1 MSGVTYINNAINYIA
16 PASQE
21 EFIINSGTYTWVVPR
36 GVYEI
41 CAVCIGGGGGGAA
54 SGSVPSTGGS
64 GGDLRWANKI
74 AVTPGERLTV
84 VIGAG
89 GGGAQSA
96 TTGGAGG
103 ESYIA
108 RGATRLLSAAAGG
121 GGVQGVNVTST
132 SSGTNTTISL
142 PLVGGGS
149 GGTSNTTTAAS
160 SERCSGGGGAGG
172 YSGNGGKGAP
182 TAFTAQP
189 ATGGAGGGAAGGVTN
204 TPGGGGGGV
213 GPWGE
218 GSSGSNSVNSNSGQ
232 RGQGGSGGTPYSTVW
247 TYGSLVGNPA
257 NAITVRYPTAW
268 SNGGVPQHG
277 GLFGGGGGGGLTNN
291 PGTAAG
297 FGARGAVRIIWG
309 EGRAF
314 PSTRAG
320 NYYGDTAVTSGQQTY
335 STPGTYSWTVPA
347 GVTHF
352 SCVCIGG
359 GGAGLQG
366 TSTSGKGAGG
376 GGGLAYANF
385 SCVPGEVFT
394 VVAGAAGT
402 STGVNI
408 SSSGGQSSITKNT
421 TFKGY
426 SEGTS
431 LHVTELISG
440 DICFALTVSAT
451 GFTTTNMSTLQT
463 GEASMLG
470 SYFTGGKLGTYTID
484 ISQNVGSLNSPV
496 TFTGVRA
503 IIIANGGNPPGG
515 STAGIVGSGGSGSVN
530 NIARDGGSYTGGDG
544 GATSAT
550 SSHVGAGGG
559 GAAGYGGNGA
569 AGPSARAT
577 RTNGAYPTTG
587 ASSTFPGSG
596 ASGSNGTGAN
606 SIGGG
611 GGGVGLFGWGLDP
624 NILSFTNTT
633 GPTIDQGYGGSQGTD
648 GSVNTG
654 TGQGGT
660 YGGGGGGAG
669 AYTSGRANGGP
680 GGVRIT
686 WGRIPYP
693 GETVD
698 V

>member
-1 MSGVTYINNAINYIA
+1 MSITFINNAKKYVA

-21 EFIINSGTYTWVVPR
+21 EFIMAAGTYTWVVPR

-64 GGDLRWANKI
+64 GGDLRWGNNI
-74 AVTPGERLTV
+74 AVTPGELITV
-84 VIGAG
+84 VVG
-89 GGGAQSA
+89 GGGNNVQSA
-96 TTGGAGG
+96 GSGGAGG

-108 RGATRLLSAAAGG
+108 RDATRLLSAAGGG
-121 GGVQGVNVTST
+121 GGVQGVSVTSGK
-132 SSGTNTTISL
+132 SGTSTTINL
-142 PLVGGGS
+142 PLVGGGL
-149 GGTSNTTTAAS
+149 GGTSNTTSATS

-172 YSGNGGKGAP
+172 YSGNGGNGAP

-189 ATGGAGGGAAGGVTN
+189 ATGGAGGGAAGGVSN

-218 GSSGSNSVNSNSGQ
+218 GTSGSNSSNANQGQ
-232 RGQGGSGGTPYSTVW
+232 RGVGGSGGTPYSLLW
-247 TYGSLVGNPA
+247 TYGPLTSSPA
-257 NAITVRYPTAW
+257 NAITVRYPLQW
-268 SNGGVPQHG
+268 SSGGVPQHG

-291 PGTAAG
+291 PGTASAYG
-297 FGARGAVRIIWG
+297 GRGCVRIIWG

-320 NYYGDTAVTSGQQTY
+320 NYYGDTAVPSSQQNYT
-335 STPGTYSWTVPA
+335 TPGTYSWTVPA

-352 SCVCIGG
+352 SCVVVGG

-376 GGGLAYANF
+376 GGGLAWANF

-394 VVAGAAGT
+394 VVAGAGGT

-408 SSSGGQSSITKNT
+408 SSSGGESSITKNT
-421 TFKGY
+421 TFKGF
-426 SEGTS
+426 SVGTT
-431 LHVTELISG
+431 LYVTEIISG
-440 DICFALTVSAT
+440 DICFALTISAA
-451 GFTTTNMSTLQT
+451 GFTTTNISTFQT
-463 GEASMLG
+463 GECSKLG
-470 SYFTGGKLGTYTID
+470 SWFTGGKEGTYGID
-484 ISQNVGSLNSPV
+484 ISQNVGSIDSPV
-496 TFTGVRA
+496 TFTGTRK
-503 IIIANGGNPPGG
+503 IILASGGSPPGG
-515 STAGIVGSGGSGSVN
+515 STAGIVGNGGSGTVN
-530 NIARDGGSYTGGDG
+530 NIARDGAGYTGGAG
-544 GATSAT
+544 GATSVT
-550 SSHVGAGGG
+550 SNHVGAGGG

-577 RTNGAYPTTG
+577 RAGGAYPQTG
-587 ASSTFPGSG
+587 TSSLFPGSA
-596 ASGSNGTGAN
+596 ASGGNGTGAN
-606 SIGGG
+606 SIGAG

-624 NILSFTNTT
+624 NILLYTNAAGPTLDGGVGGSRGTDGATNTT
-633 GPTIDQGYGGSQGTD
+633 TGLGGD
-648 GSVNTG
+648 
-654 TGQGGT
+654 

-669 AYTSGRANGGP
+669 AYSAGRASGGK